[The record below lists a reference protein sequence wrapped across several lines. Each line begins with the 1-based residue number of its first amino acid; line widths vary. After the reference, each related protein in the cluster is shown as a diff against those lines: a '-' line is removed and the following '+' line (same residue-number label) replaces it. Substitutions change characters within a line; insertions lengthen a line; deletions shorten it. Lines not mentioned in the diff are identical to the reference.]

1 MASEAL
7 APKTLHTLATLVGR
21 KAGSIW
27 IISVWKLDGIK
38 ARPWQSVI
46 PEVLKRPW
54 LQMWKKSSRLHNKI
68 SVGTPGLQ
76 NILSASWCTLLVWR
90 QIKMKSLRDDTLWCA
105 PAEGQVWGSSPWIA
119 CKARQPGGDCNTQNL
134 DQRFRNVL
142 TWNLDIATCW
152 TLMTHDFEERTLLK
166 MILQGHLF
174 HPFHYRAQM
183 RDSWATCC
191 ITVFFGLFIQPLCR
205 PSWQEWKAWRWVKQ
219 RMNDKVHGDKSM
231 TKHTQLPQIEIML
244 TAWCTCHVQCLF
256 SSRRSSKAS
265 VRYRMVSRNQPLTL
279 HVCWGSVGYPLADL
293 VRFHVQNDP
302 HILNRKVFFRS
313 IFTVLI
319 VHN

>member
-1 MASEAL
+1 MESKRDHDKASFQ
-7 APKTLHTLATLVGR
+7 KY
-21 KAGSIW
+21 W
-27 IISVWKLDGIK
+27 
-38 ARPWQSVI
+38 
-46 PEVLKRPW
+46 RPW

-191 ITVFFGLFIQPLCR
+191 ITVFSACSSNHFVDHLDRNGKPDDEWSSEWMIKFMVTNLWQNTPSFHKLKSCWQHDAHAMCSACSARDVAPKPACGIAWYREINHWHCMFVEGLLDILWQIWSAFMSKMILIFWIGKYFFVPFSQFWLFIIKGAFLKPHAC
-205 PSWQEWKAWRWVKQ
+205 W
-219 RMNDKVHGDKSM
+219 
-231 TKHTQLPQIEIML
+231 TKFVLPIWNHML
-244 TAWCTCHVQCLF
+244 
-256 SSRRSSKAS
+256 RR
-265 VRYRMVSRNQPLTL
+265 
-279 HVCWGSVGYPLADL
+279 
-293 VRFHVQNDP
+293 
-302 HILNRKVFFRS
+302 
-313 IFTVLI
+313 
-319 VHN
+319 